1 MTLLKY
7 GNAKLHNTLVFNL
20 PAGMSTCN
28 RECPGC
34 YAMKFQ
40 RLYPNVLPYRN
51 RMLEASQQSDFVSRI
66 SADIASCRK
75 PFKYIRIH
83 ESGEFY
89 SQQYIDKWYTIAR
102 SFAQYTFYTYTKRL
116 KDFDFTRISS
126 LPNFVL
132 IDSLMHGGLNYNRAD
147 KLTSSV
153 FTCPATTSKSTRCGI
168 DCSYCMSKS
177 AQTNG
182 VQFVRH

>member
-1 MTLLKY
+1 MKLLKY

-28 RECPGC
+28 RICPGC
-34 YAMKFQ
+34 YAIKFQ
-40 RLYPNVLPYRN
+40 KLYPNVLPYRN
-51 RMLEASQQSDFVSRI
+51 RMLEASQQPDFVTQI

-75 PFKYIRIH
+75 PFKYVRIH

-89 SQQYIDKWYTIAR
+89 SQDYIDKWYTITK
-102 SFAQYTFYTYTKRL
+102 SFPQYIFYAYTKRTA
-116 KDFDFTRISS
+116 DFDFTSLSS

-132 IDSLMHGGLNYNRAD
+132 IDSLMHGGLNYA
-147 KLTSSV
+147 KSTQLSSSI
-153 FTCPATTSKSTRCGI
+153 FTCPATLSKTVRCGVE
-168 DCSYCMSKS
+168 CSYCMSKT
-177 AQTNG
+177 AQHSG

>member
-20 PAGMSTCN
+20 PAGKSTCN

-34 YAMKFQ
+34 YAIKFQ

-51 RMLEASQQSDFVSRI
+51 RMLEASQQPDFVARI
-66 SADIASCRK
+66 SADISSCRK
-75 PFKYIRIH
+75 PFKFIRIH

-89 SQQYIDKWYTIAR
+89 SQQYIDKWQSIAEA
-102 SFAQYTFYTYTKRL
+102 FPQYTFYAYTKRI
-116 KDFDFTRISS
+116 KDFDFTSISS

-132 IDSLMHGGLNYNRAD
+132 IDSLIHGGLNYA
-147 KLTSSV
+147 KSTSLSSSV
-153 FTCPATTSKSTRCGI
+153 FTCPATASKTVRCGQS
-168 DCSYCMSKS
+168 CTYCMSKI
-177 AQTNG
+177 AQANG
-182 VQFVRH
+182 VQFIKH

>member
-1 MTLLKY
+1 MNLLKY

-20 PAGMSTCN
+20 PATKAVCG

-34 YAMKFQ
+34 YAIKFQ

-51 RMLEASQQSDFVSRI
+51 RMLEASQQPDFVDRI
-66 SADIASCRK
+66 STDIKSCHK
-75 PFKYIRIH
+75 PFKFIRIH

-89 SQQYIDKWYTIAR
+89 SQEYINKWRSIAEAFPQYV
-102 SFAQYTFYTYTKRL
+102 FYAYTKRI

-132 IDSLMHGGLNYNRAD
+132 IDSLMHGGLNYA
-147 KLTSSV
+147 KLAQLSSSV
-153 FTCPATTSKSTRCGI
+153 FTCPATQSKTVRCGET
-168 DCSYCMSKS
+168 CVYCMSKT
-177 AQTNG
+177 AQTDG
-182 VQFVRH
+182 VQFVKH